1 MFFFRQ
7 LTATMDALEK
17 PYSVNLRGL
26 YNQYNYI
33 YIGVVDI
40 VGELNNLDL
49 IPTSLD
55 SIDTITDALFLKL
68 QNKKKIYQ
76 VSISTQ
82 L

>member
-1 MFFFRQ
+1 
-7 LTATMDALEK
+7 MDALEK

-49 IPTSLD
+49 IPTSLE

>member
-1 MFFFRQ
+1 
-7 LTATMDALEK
+7 MDALEK

-49 IPTSLD
+49 IPTSLE
-55 SIDTITDALFLKL
+55 SIDTITDALFLK
-68 QNKKKIYQ
+68 
-76 VSISTQ
+76 
-82 L
+82 

>member
-1 MFFFRQ
+1 
-7 LTATMDALEK
+7 MDALEK

-49 IPTSLD
+49 IPTSLE

-68 QNKKKIYQ
+68 QK
-76 VSISTQ
+76 
-82 L
+82 